1 MYFLNILCYL
11 GFAPEV
17 FISKEKYSNSSN
29 FAHVI
34 NGLFLN
40 LLLAISFIFFIY
52 TQIAEWLIF
61 VDKENTLSN
70 NFIITLMDYAS
81 FIPFLI
87 WFFFF
92 AIGLVLS
99 VFNISFAFPLLGL
112 FFNNK
117 VFNKFI
123 VGFLIFMQTL
133 TILTI
138 GITIRAVKLTNSN
151 PQTATVYMIY
161 ENALYIGQDTYS
173 VPKWIFSLGFY
184 PIAEISNYRW
194 GAGSVSVQPLSQD
207 SLETALKNGRFVF
220 IASHGNYGLLSNP
233 TSSKGYI
240 EPADII
246 PLGKN
251 NNLQFVYLAG
261 CKSGDLKELWELVFS
276 PAKVKTFDRFSWIPE
291 HVVWLWFS
299 GPKIV
304 SSLQ

>member
-17 FISKEKYSNSSN
+17 FILKEKNSKASN
-29 FAHVI
+29 FPHII

-40 LLLAISFIFFIY
+40 LLLAISVVFFIY
-52 TQIAEWLIF
+52 IQIVEWLIF
-61 VDKENTLSN
+61 VEKEDTLSN

-81 FIPFLI
+81 FIPFYL
-87 WFFFF
+87 WVFFF
-92 AIGLVLS
+92 ATGLLLS
-99 VFNISFAFPLLGL
+99 ILNISFAFPLLSQFFSNK
-112 FFNNK
+112 FFNRL
-117 VFNKFI
+117 VI
-123 VGFLIFMQTL
+123 IFLIFMQTL
-133 TILTI
+133 AILTI
-138 GITIRAVKLTNSN
+138 SITIRAVKITNSD
-151 PQTATVYMIY
+151 PQHATVYMIY

-194 GAGSVSVQPLSQD
+194 GTGSASVQPLSQD

-251 NNLQFVYLAG
+251 KNLQFIYLAG
-261 CKSGDLKELWELVFS
+261 CKSGDLKELWELVLS

-291 HVVWLWFS
+291 HVLWLWFS
-299 GPKIV
+299 GPKVV
-304 SSLQ
+304 SLLQ